1 MRVTIRDVAGRAG
14 VSVSTASRALS
25 GARPVAP
32 ELTARVTAAARALG
46 YRQNRLASALRTQR
60 TGTVGMVV
68 PQISNPFFPALVE
81 AIERGLS
88 GSGRQLLLGDARR
101 DPEVEAARL
110 EALADRQVDGLI
122 VAPVSAVAS
131 APALRAIAAEIPVV
145 QVDRYVTDAAL
156 DWVGVDDAA
165 GMRLLAEH
173 LADVGARTAVLVSAG
188 PDSSTGHARLA
199 GFGPAAA
206 RHGLATA
213 EPLLGEYG
221 VDWGLRAAGLLRA
234 RGPLPDAVVCGNDEI
249 ALGVVRGLSTAGVRV
264 PDDVLVTGFD
274 DAGFAALADP
284 AITTVRQPHALIAD
298 ECVRLLDLAR
308 AGGEHAPRR
317 TALAPTLV
325 VRASTRRA

>member
-1 MRVTIRDVAGRAG
+1 MRVTIRDVAQRAG

-25 GARPVAP
+25 GARPVGT
-32 ELTARVTAAARALG
+32 ELTTRVTAAARALG

-81 AIERGLS
+81 AIERSLS
-88 GSGRQLLLGDARR
+88 GSGRQLLLCDAQR
-101 DPEVEAARL
+101 DPAVEAVRL
-110 EALADRQVDGLI
+110 QALADRQVDGLI

-131 APALRAIAAEIPVV
+131 ADALAAVAAEVPVV
-145 QVDRYVTDAAL
+145 QVDRYVTDADL

-165 GMRLLAEH
+165 GLRLIAGH
-173 LADVGARTAVLVSAG
+173 LADVGARTVVLVSAG
-188 PDSSTGHARLA
+188 SESSTGRSRLA

-206 RHGLATA
+206 RHRLTTA

-221 VDWGLRAAGLLRA
+221 IDWGVRAADLLRA
-234 RGPLPDAVVCGNDEI
+234 RGPLPDAIVGGNDEI
-249 ALGVVRGLSTAGVRV
+249 ALGVVRGLRAAGVRV

-284 AITTVRQPHALIAD
+284 ALTTVRQPHALIAD

-308 AGGEHAPRR
+308 AGGEQAPRR
-317 TALAPTLV
+317 IALAPTLV
-325 VRASTRRA
+325 VRASTTRS